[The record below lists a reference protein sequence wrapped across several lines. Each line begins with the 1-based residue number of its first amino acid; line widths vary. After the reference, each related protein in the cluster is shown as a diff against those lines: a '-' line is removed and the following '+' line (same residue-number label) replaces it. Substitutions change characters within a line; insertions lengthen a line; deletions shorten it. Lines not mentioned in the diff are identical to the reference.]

1 MRLFKREPD
10 RPVPLP
16 AVAVRKPPVVEGWS
30 ERELAA
36 VYNVAPVRHLK
47 QRDSLFS
54 DVESNESFFVILEG
68 SLQVV
73 VKWAGHNGRPGFL
86 RRGDCVAPL
95 PKSPGLL
102 YSSEAVEPCT
112 VIEIT
117 PKVLNHLPDKT
128 QLSIYKVAVASTS
141 RINAYIRAVNGEV
154 SSKNQL
160 VASYLAHQCHRQAAE
175 TESDLVQEFLRDM
188 PRMPAYAMDLAVKLL
203 DESTSVQEI
212 VEGIKSDPAVAGIVL
227 RAVNSAQF
235 SFQKKIE
242 TFYHACMI
250 LGLNNIYNMIL
261 REAVQSAMP
270 DTADTQKI
278 HQHSCM
284 ISVLCHEISSASKDL
299 PAQAAAT
306 FGLLH
311 DIGKGVR
318 VLMKTAHPA
327 QAEIL
332 GRLPS
337 ARLGSQLLR
346 RWGLPERLCT
356 IIDQQ
361 TLPEF
366 TPPDMIAPEHRREV
380 GVLHIA
386 HILEALLAGE
396 VVVPEMTIYTR
407 DYMALLGLS
416 ETSPESLLKE
426 RILPSLI
433 KNRHRLPEQIRHL
446 IEGHAPAE

>member
-1 MRLFKREPD
+1 MRLFKRQTET
-10 RPVPLP
+10 VVAVP

-36 VYNVAPVRHLK
+36 VYNAAPVRSLK
-47 QRDSLFS
+47 QRDALFS
-54 DVESNESFFVILEG
+54 DVEVNESFFVILDG

-73 VKWAGHNGRPGFL
+73 VKWDGHNGRPGIL
-86 RRGDCVAPL
+86 RRGDCIAPL

-117 PKVLNHLPDKT
+117 PTVLQHLSDKT

-160 VASYLAHQCHRQAAE
+160 VASYIARQCDRHAAD
-175 TESDLVQEFLRDM
+175 TESALVQEFLRDM

-212 VEGIKSDPAVAGIVL
+212 VEGIKADPAIASIVL

-261 REAVQSAMP
+261 RDAVQSAMP

-278 HQHSCM
+278 HQHSCL
-284 ISVLCHEISSASKDL
+284 ISVLCHEISCASRDVQ
-299 PAQAAAT
+299 AQAAAT

-311 DIGKGVR
+311 DLGKGVR
-318 VLMKTAHPA
+318 VLIKVKHPDR
-327 QAEIL
+327 AETINH
-332 GRLPS
+332 LPS

-346 RWGLPERLCT
+346 QWGLPERLCT
-356 IIDQQ
+356 VIDQQ
-361 TLPEF
+361 ALPEF
-366 TPPDMIAPEHRREV
+366 TPPDMIAAEHRREI

-386 HILEALLAGE
+386 HVLEALLAE
-396 VVVPEMTIYTR
+396 EDVIPEMTIYTR
-407 DYMALLGLS
+407 DYMALLGLR
-416 ETSPESLLKE
+416 ETSPESLLND
-426 RILPSLI
+426 RILPNLI

-446 IEGHAPAE
+446 IERHVPAE

>member
-1 MRLFKREPD
+1 MRLFRRQTETVV
-10 RPVPLP
+10 PVP
-16 AVAVRKPPVVEGWS
+16 AIAIRKPPVVEGWS

-36 VYNVAPVRHLK
+36 VYNAAPVRSLK
-47 QRDSLFS
+47 QRDALFS
-54 DVESNESFFVILEG
+54 DVEVNESFFVILDG

-73 VKWAGHNGRPGFL
+73 VKWDGHNGRPGIL

-117 PKVLNHLPDKT
+117 PTVLQHLSDKT

-160 VASYLAHQCHRQAAE
+160 VASYIARQYDRHAAD
-175 TESDLVQEFLRDM
+175 TESALVQEFLREL
-188 PRMPAYAMDLAVKLL
+188 PRMPAYATDLAVKLL

-212 VEGIKSDPAVAGIVL
+212 VEGIKADPAIASIVL

-270 DTADTQKI
+270 DTADTRNI
-278 HQHSCM
+278 HRHSCL
-284 ISVLCHEISSASKDL
+284 ISVLCHEISSASRDVQ
-299 PAQAAAT
+299 AQSAAT

-318 VLMKTAHPA
+318 VLIKAKHPER
-327 QAEIL
+327 AEIISH
-332 GRLPS
+332 LPS

-346 RWGLPERLCT
+346 QWGLPERLCT
-356 IIDQQ
+356 VIDQQ
-361 TLPEF
+361 ALPEF
-366 TPPDMIAPEHRREV
+366 TPPDMIAAEHRREV

-386 HILEALLAGE
+386 HILEALLAE
-396 VVVPEMTIYTR
+396 EDVIPEMTIYTR
-407 DYMALLGLS
+407 DYMALLGLP
-416 ETSPESLLKE
+416 ETSPEGLLKN
-426 RILPSLI
+426 RILPNLI
-433 KNRHRLPEQIRHL
+433 KNRHRLPEQIRPL
-446 IEGHAPAE
+446 IERHVPAE